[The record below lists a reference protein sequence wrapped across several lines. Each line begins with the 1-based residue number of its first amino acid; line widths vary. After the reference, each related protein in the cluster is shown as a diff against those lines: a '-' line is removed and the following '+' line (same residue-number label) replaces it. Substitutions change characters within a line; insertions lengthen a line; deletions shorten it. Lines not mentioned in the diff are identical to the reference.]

1 LQGLYRIGGVV
12 SKVKRLL
19 SQAIDPQPGDA
30 PIRLSD
36 PKVWE
41 SKTLASAVKQYL
53 RELSKPLMTYQLYT
67 SFIAAV
73 KHESEAVRVSEV
85 GLVVQ
90 RLPAANREILKV
102 LIRHLSKVRV
112 SFKKRYRILVKNKK
126 GARREEKYKYK
137 AGNN

>member
-1 LQGLYRIGGVV
+1 MLLFFLQGLYRIGGVV

-90 RLPAANREILKV
+90 RLPPANREILKV

-112 SFKKRYRILVKNKK
+112 SLEKMYERKIRK
-126 GARREEKYKYK
+126 G
-137 AGNN
+137 